1 MKFDFCIGN
10 PPYQEEQEGKNDT
23 YAPPVYNKFLDAAY
37 EVADKVEMIHPAR
50 FLFNAGS
57 TPKEWNQKMLGDE
70 YLKVM
75 FYEQESSKIFRNT
88 DIKGGICVT
97 YRNKNKKGEAI
108 QIFTTFEE
116 LNSTMKK
123 VNTKEEN
130 SFSQIISG
138 RTIYHFHPILHKEHP
153 EVAEKMSAGHEND
166 IMSNAFDKLEEI
178 FTEDKPDDGAEYVQ
192 MFGLYKKK
200 RAYRWVKRAYIDG
213 PGSFLKWKVFVPEA
227 NGSGAIGEVLSTP
240 LIGAPL
246 IGAPLIGATDT
257 FLSIGSFETKFE
269 AEACLKYVK
278 SKFVRVLLGILKVTQ
293 HNPAPKWK
301 YVPLQDFTPNSDIDW
316 SKSVSEIDQQ
326 LYKKYGL
333 SQEEIDFIESH
344 VKEMA

>member
-108 QIFTTFEE
+108 QIFNTFEE

-178 FTEDKPDDGAEYVQ
+178 FT
-192 MFGLYKKK
+192 
-200 RAYRWVKRAYIDG
+200 
-213 PGSFLKWKVFVPEA
+213 
-227 NGSGAIGEVLSTP
+227 
-240 LIGAPL
+240 
-246 IGAPLIGATDT
+246 
-257 FLSIGSFETKFE
+257 
-269 AEACLKYVK
+269 
-278 SKFVRVLLGILKVTQ
+278 
-293 HNPAPKWK
+293 
-301 YVPLQDFTPNSDIDW
+301 
-316 SKSVSEIDQQ
+316 
-326 LYKKYGL
+326 
-333 SQEEIDFIESH
+333 
-344 VKEMA
+344 